1 MSSTTPVGI
10 IFDGIS
16 LNNLILS
23 VETPTLNVPFR
34 PKIELLNPE
43 ITTLSP
49 LFNWL
54 YVGWYTVIELVP
66 SKMKTLFS

>member
-49 LFNWL
+49 LFN
-54 YVGWYTVIELVP
+54 
-66 SKMKTLFS
+66 